1 MQLDFGLV
9 FSTMIV
15 IIILATLG
23 TALMFWTFSDYRRFN
38 VRVAIGIGLS
48 IGLILASIFLM
59 WILPQMTN
67 L

>member
-23 TALMFWTFSDYRRFN
+23 TTLMFWTFSDYRQFN

-48 IGLILASIFLM
+48 IGLILAAIFLM